1 MAKGF
6 FSRRLSKEGPGTPAP
21 QGGAAL
27 YFYLLKTYFWQLLW
41 LSWVFLLSCI
51 PVVTIPAALA
61 AMSRVCLKLV
71 REGCCLFWAEYKT
84 EFCRSFGKSLP
95 FGLVCAVGLFASYY
109 CLSLGLSNGSSVYG
123 LLFSGVGL
131 CLLVLT
137 LGWGSY
143 GFVLLAAQDLPVAVL
158 FKNAWLLMLLGAKST
173 LAVLAVWAVGLGVTL
188 LLFPVSL
195 ILVAAG
201 LPAVMSYSICW
212 FVNMPLEQHI
222 FRPYEA
228 GQKEEDA

>member
-71 REGCCLFWAEYKT
+71 REGCCLFWAEN
-84 EFCRSFGKSLP
+84 FAAASGK
-95 FGLVCAVGLFASYY
+95 VCPLA
-109 CLSLGLSNGSSVYG
+109 
-123 LLFSGVGL
+123 
-131 CLLVLT
+131 
-137 LGWGSY
+137 W
-143 GFVLLAAQDLPVAVL
+143 FVL
-158 FKNAWLLMLLGAKST
+158 
-173 LAVLAVWAVGLGVTL
+173 WASSRAIT
-188 LLFPVSL
+188 
-195 ILVAAG
+195 A
-201 LPAVMSYSICW
+201 
-212 FVNMPLEQHI
+212 
-222 FRPYEA
+222 
-228 GQKEEDA
+228 